1 MTKYVLDASAF
12 LALINNE
19 EGASKVEKVL
29 PHSIMSSVNVSE
41 CVAVLGS
48 IGMLD
53 QEIET
58 IFKDLLSEIISFDM
72 NQAFIAGFL
81 RKETKIKGLSFGDRA
96 CIALGKMMKLP
107 VMSADKVW
115 AEIDCGVHVELI
127 R

>member
-41 CVAVLGS
+41 CVVVLGS

-81 RKETKIKGLSFGDRA
+81 RKETKTKGLSFGDRA

>member
-1 MTKYVLDASAF
+1 MTEV
-12 LALINNE
+12 
-19 EGASKVEKVL
+19 
-29 PHSIMSSVNVSE
+29 
-41 CVAVLGS
+41 
-48 IGMLD
+48 LD

>member
-58 IFKDLLSEIISFDM
+58 VLKELISEIIPFDM
-72 NQAFIAGFL
+72 NQAFTAGFL

-96 CIALGKMMKLP
+96 CIALGKTMNLP

-115 AEIDCGVHVELI
+115 AEIECGVHIELI